1 MTLPMDNRIME
12 QSARDI
18 VYRSSLLLDE
28 ENFIGWLDECCAPD
42 FEYQIKAYS
51 PEIRKEMTW
60 LKHDNEELRTLI
72 KLLPVQNLDASPILR
87 HVVVGLVSCNH
98 AAASVTSSVAFFR
111 TREEGNDPHVDTGT
125 TYLFA
130 AGRYHDVIEFSGGR
144 PLLKRRSL
152 QLQTRELGIGCHWP
166 L

>member
-1 MTLPMDNRIME
+1 MDSQMMA

-18 VYRSSLLLDE
+18 VYRSCLLLDE
-28 ENFIGWLDECCAPD
+28 ENFMGWLEECCTED
-42 FEYQIKAYS
+42 FEYEIRAYS

-60 LKHDNEELRTLI
+60 LKHNKEELRTLI

-87 HVVVGLVSCNH
+87 HVVVGLVSCSH
-98 AAASVTSSVAFFR
+98 SSATVTSSVAFFR
-111 TREEGNDPHVDTGT
+111 TREEGDDPHLDTGA

-130 AGRYHDVIEFSGGR
+130 AGRYNDVIDVGNGKAI
-144 PLLKRRSL
+144 LKRRTL
-152 QLQTRELGIGCHWP
+152 HLQTRDLGIGCHWP